1 MNSRNITPTLIRI
14 FKKIN
19 YQLPLMTINFRIKE
33 ALFLL
38 PFIFIGSFLAGQD
51 CTNPEALCSGEGSPN
66 YSYLD
71 GAPSGVGTGFCFQDA
86 PNAVFYSF
94 ETQDINQ
101 FPFIDYQDSTATIQF
116 SVDSC
121 LADTAI
127 GIAVFEAIDICDASS
142 YSIPVFCT
150 TDTTGGGQIFLTAL
164 EPSTTYYI
172 MLTGLNDGLGG
183 PDSECSFNLDVS
195 GPALEYDLGAEGYQ
209 SGRDPNSASSSVEIF
224 EGETVVLTADGDFG
238 DLEWSGPQLNQTMG
252 DEVTAAPQGVDITVT
267 YVVTAEIEGCTYTD
281 EVTVFI
287 LPPIVASNTF
297 TPNSDGFNDVWFIEG
312 INDWPN
318 AQIFVYSRWG
328 NKVFQATNYENDWG
342 GDDLPAA
349 TYYYVIELNPVDFD
363 AEPITG
369 SVTILR

>member
-1 MNSRNITPTLIRI
+1 MNYRNFPSTLIRI

-19 YQLPLMTINFRIKE
+19 YQFPLMTRNFQIAE
-33 ALFLL
+33 AFLLLPLLFL
-38 PFIFIGSFLAGQD
+38 GSMLVAQD
-51 CTNPEALCSGEGSPN
+51 CSNPEALCPGEGSPN

-71 GAPSGVGTGFCFQDA
+71 GAPSGVGSDFCFPDA
-86 PNAVFYSF
+86 PNAIFYSF
-94 ETQDINQ
+94 ETQDIDQ
-101 FPFIDYQDSTATIQF
+101 FPFIDYQDSTATLQF

-121 LADTAI
+121 LADTSL
-127 GIAVFEAIDICDASS
+127 GISVFEATDICDSGT
-142 YSIPVFCT
+142 YSTPVFCT
-150 TDTTGGGQIFLTAL
+150 TDSTGGAQVFLTAL
-164 EPSTTYYI
+164 EPATTYYI
-172 MLTGLNDGLGG
+172 MITGLNDGAGG
-183 PDSECSFNLDVS
+183 PDSECTFSVDVS
-195 GPALEYDLGAEGYQ
+195 GPALEYDLDPLGYQ
-209 SGRDPNSASSSVEIF
+209 SGLDPNDASSSPQIF

-238 DLEWSGPQLNQTMG
+238 DLEWSGPQLNQTQG
-252 DEVTAAPQGVDITVT
+252 AEVTADPEGQGIAT
-267 YVVTAEIEGCTYTD
+267 YMVTAEIEGCTFTD
-281 EVTVFI
+281 VIDVQI
-287 LPPIVASNTF
+287 IPPIVASNTF
-297 TPNSDGFNDVWFIEG
+297 TPNADGFNDVWFIEG

>member
-1 MNSRNITPTLIRI
+1 MNHRNFPPTLLRI

-19 YQLPLMTINFRIKE
+19 YQLPLMTRNFQITE
-33 ALFLL
+33 AFLLLPLLFL
-38 PFIFIGSFLAGQD
+38 GSVLAAQD
-51 CTNPEALCSGEGSPN
+51 CNNPESICPGEGSPN

-71 GAPSGVGTGFCFQDA
+71 GAQSGVGADFCFSDA

-94 ETQDINQ
+94 ETQDIDQ
-101 FPFIDYQDSTATIQF
+101 FPFIDYQDSTATLQF

-121 LADTAI
+121 LADTAL
-127 GIAVFEAIDICDASS
+127 GVTVFEAADICDAGS
-142 YSIPVFCT
+142 YSTPVFCT
-150 TDTTGGGQIFLTAL
+150 TDSTGGGQIFLTAL
-164 EPSTTYYI
+164 EPATTYYI
-172 MLTGLNDGLGG
+172 MITGLNDGAGG
-183 PDSECSFNLDVS
+183 PDSECSFSVNVS
-195 GPALEYDLGAEGYQ
+195 GPALEYDLNPMGYQ
-209 SGRDPNSASSSVEIF
+209 SGLDPDDASSSPQIF
-224 EGETVVLTADGDFG
+224 EGETVVLTAEGDFG
-238 DLEWSGPQLNQTMG
+238 DLGWSGSQLNQTQG
-252 DEVTAAPQGVDITVT
+252 AEVTADPEGEGIATYTVS
-267 YVVTAEIEGCTYTD
+267 AEIEGCTFTD
-281 EVTVFI
+281 EIDVQIV
-287 LPPIVASNTF
+287 PPIVASNTF
-297 TPNSDGFNDVWFIEG
+297 TPNADGFNDVWFIEG